1 MSRKSEKRETERML
15 ELRMLLALDN
25 EDQEALEE
33 IGELLKFSLN
43 LRYLNN
49 RVSYRRP
56 QQWDIQ
62 VLFADLD
69 VEFKQAV
76 RIGKTAFLALYNNI
90 KDHLIFKN
98 NSSCLQIP
106 VAHQLALA
114 LERFGSVTVRRLVLE
129 RRYALM

>member
-1 MSRKSEKRETERML
+1 MPQKSEKRETERML

-25 EDQEALEE
+25 KDQEALEE
-33 IGELLKFSLN
+33 IGEFLKFSLN

-49 RVSYRRP
+49 RVSYRCP

-62 VLFADLD
+62 VLFADSD

-90 KDHLIFKN
+90 KDHPIFTN
-98 NSSCLQIP
+98 NSSCPQIP
-106 VAHQLALA
+106 VAH
-114 LERFGSVTVRRLVLE
+114 
-129 RRYALM
+129 